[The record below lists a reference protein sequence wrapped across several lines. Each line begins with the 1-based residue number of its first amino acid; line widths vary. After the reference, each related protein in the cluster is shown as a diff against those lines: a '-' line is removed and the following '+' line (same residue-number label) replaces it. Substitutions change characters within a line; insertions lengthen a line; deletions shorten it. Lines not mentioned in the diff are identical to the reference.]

1 MGIGHIAL
9 GFAAKRAVPR
19 VSLATL
25 IIASIFVDVLWS
37 ITLPLGLEH
46 ARIDPTLKSVP
57 LDLYD
62 YPITHSLLAG
72 ILWALVFG
80 GAYFLIR
87 KYRAGASMLGLLVLS
102 HWVLDVI
109 SHRPDMPVLP
119 SGPYLGLGL
128 WNWPAAE
135 IAVEE
140 VMLAAGVWL
149 YLRAT
154 SGPRLGLF
162 VLVAIL
168 AVIGGLAYLGPPP
181 PSLNT
186 MAASNLIFV
195 ALVAV
200 AAHFIDSRRT
210 AALGAS

>member
-25 IIASIFVDVLWS
+25 LVASIFVDVLWS
-37 ITLPLGLEH
+37 ITLLLGLEH

-62 YPITHSLLAG
+62 YPITHSLLGG
-72 ILWALVFG
+72 ILWALIFG
-80 GAYFLIR
+80 VAYFQVR
-87 KYRAGASMLGLLVLS
+87 KYRAGANMLGLLVLS

-140 VMLAAGVWL
+140 LMLAAGVWL

-154 SGPRLGLF
+154 SGPRVALF
-162 VLVAIL
+162 VVVAIL
-168 AVIGGLAYLGPPP
+168 AVIGGLAYFGPPP
-181 PSLNT
+181 PSLNA
-186 MAASNLIFV
+186 MAASNLV
-195 ALVAV
+195 LVAV
-200 AAHFIDSRRT
+200 VVMAVHFIDSRRT
-210 AALGAS
+210 ALGVS